1 MIAVSATILTNK
13 SIVAKFMTRSLQI
26 PLREIYKDS
35 FTRNLWSTFTQTPLE
50 SAFHSIKIESYKWTK
65 NLKFAK
71 NIIRSPC
78 MKPKKSAS
86 VPKKPLILLSAGS
99 FLGYHKDGKRR
110 RIFQPDTDSL
120 AQRQQDAARTSEI
133 NRKIRNK
140 TLLGRILAVYVW
152 LTEMVFVVFRTIQL
166 GIYFLPLVLSAPIAR
181 YNHWFRVKI
190 WYEMLVKILEQSG
203 PIFVKMGQ
211 WASTRKDLFPDEV
224 CEILTKL
231 QRYAKTHPW
240 SHTQKTLEASLGPLW
255 YIKFEDFETRP
266 IGSGAC
272 AQVYNATINTSKL
285 KRNEDFES
293 LESEVLPVAV
303 KVLHPNIVCKFER
316 DLGVFQFLVDMAYTF
331 MPSIEWVSFRESLD
345 EFAFQMQVQLD
356 LTTEAENMLQFGK
369 DYEKSNVIFP
379 KPIIELCTPEL
390 LVQTFEKGEHIQ
402 NYLSNLTAIPE
413 AARKKMSDL
422 GADLLLSMVFQ
433 NNFVHGD
440 LHPGNILVRGSLKN
454 PEQIKIV
461 VLDSGMVATLTHHD
475 FRNLHDTFKAVIKGN
490 GREVGQLFLERSPM
504 SHCKDPERFINEIEE
519 IVTEARKERVT
530 FDNTEVAQLLMRV
543 FNTLRDNKVKLDANF
558 AAVILSIMVIEGLAR
573 QLDPDMDLITK
584 AAPYLLRS
592 YFNTTRRKVAR
603 NLESNE
609 KPLNILEEQDFV
621 FT

>member
-1 MIAVSATILTNK
+1 M
-13 SIVAKFMTRSLQI
+13 
-26 PLREIYKDS
+26 
-35 FTRNLWSTFTQTPLE
+35 
-50 SAFHSIKIESYKWTK
+50 
-65 NLKFAK
+65 
-71 NIIRSPC
+71 
-78 MKPKKSAS
+78 
-86 VPKKPLILLSAGS
+86 
-99 FLGYHKDGKRR
+99 
-110 RIFQPDTDSL
+110 
-120 AQRQQDAARTSEI
+120 AQRQQDAARTFEI

-190 WYEMLVKILEQSG
+190 WYEMLVKVLEQSG

-211 WASTRKDLFPDEV
+211 WASTRKDLFPDDV
-224 CEILTKL
+224 CEALTKL

-285 KRNEDFES
+285 TRNEDFES
-293 LESEVLPVAV
+293 FDSEVLPVAV

-379 KPIIELCTPEL
+379 KPIVELCTPEL

-402 NYLSNLTAIPE
+402 NYLSNLNAIPE

-433 NNFVHGD
+433 NNFVHG
-440 LHPGNILVRGSLKN
+440 
-454 PEQIKIV
+454 
-461 VLDSGMVATLTHHD
+461 GMT
-475 FRNLHDTFKAVIKGN
+475 N
-490 GREVGQLFLERSPM
+490 
-504 SHCKDPERFINEIEE
+504 C
-519 IVTEARKERVT
+519 
-530 FDNTEVAQLLMRV
+530 
-543 FNTLRDNKVKLDANF
+543 
-558 AAVILSIMVIEGLAR
+558 
-573 QLDPDMDLITK
+573 
-584 AAPYLLRS
+584 
-592 YFNTTRRKVAR
+592 
-603 NLESNE
+603 
-609 KPLNILEEQDFV
+609 
-621 FT
+621 